1 MGKIELTPYIFFK
14 GNCADAMK
22 FYESVFGGKLDV
34 TKYEDTPGD
43 WPGKSEM
50 HGKVM
55 NSSLETDDF
64 VIRASDTQKASDAAK
79 KVSICLTG
87 SDEAKLRKIFE
98 GLSEGVEVQFPLKKE
113 FWGDI
118 FGQVTDKFNVDWMI
132 DITPAK

>member
-14 GNCADAMK
+14 GDCAEAMK
-22 FYESVFGGKLDV
+22 FYEGVFGGKLDLM
-34 TKYEDTPGD
+34 KYEDVPGD
-43 WPGKSEM
+43 FPGKDEM
-50 HGKVM
+50 KGKVM

-64 VIRASDTQKASDAAK
+64 VIRASDTQKASEAAK

-98 GLSEGVEVQFPLKKE
+98 GLSEDVKVAFPLKKE

-118 FGQVTDKFNVDWMI
+118 FGQVTDKFNIDWMI

>member
-1 MGKIELTPYIFFK
+1 MNKIELAPYIFFK
-14 GNCADAMK
+14 GNCTEAMK
-22 FYESVFGGKLDV
+22 FYEKVFGGKLDLM
-34 TKYEDTPGD
+34 KYEDVPGD
-43 WPGKSEM
+43 FPGKSEM
-50 HGKVM
+50 IGKVM

-64 VIRASDTQKASDAAK
+64 VIRASDTQKASEAAK

-98 GLSEGVEVQFPLKKE
+98 GLSEGVEVTFPLKKE

>member
-1 MGKIELTPYIFFK
+1 MSKIELTPYIFFK
-14 GNCADAMK
+14 GDCSDAME
-22 FYESVFGGKLDV
+22 FYEKVFGGKLDLM
-34 TKYEDTPGD
+34 KYEDVPGD
-43 WPGKSEM
+43 FPGKDQM
-50 HGKVM
+50 KGKVM

-64 VIRASDTQKASDAAK
+64 IIRASDTQKASVAAK

-98 GLSEGVEVQFPLKKE
+98 GLSEDVEVAFPLKKE

>member
-1 MGKIELTPYIFFK
+1 MNKIELAPYIFFK
-14 GNCADAMK
+14 GNCHEAME
-22 FYESVFGGKLDV
+22 FYKEVFGGELDLMA
-34 TKYEDTPGD
+34 YEDVPGD
-43 WPGKSEM
+43 FPGKDDM
-50 HGKVM
+50 KGKIM
-55 NSSLETDDF
+55 NSSLTTDDF

-87 SDEAKLRKIFE
+87 TDEQKLRKIFE

>member
-1 MGKIELTPYIFFK
+1 MNKIELAPYIFFK
-14 GNCADAMK
+14 GNCTEAMK
-22 FYESVFGGKLDV
+22 FYEKVFGGKLDLM
-34 TKYEDTPGD
+34 KYEDVPGD
-43 WPGKSEM
+43 FPGKSEM
-50 HGKVM
+50 IGKVM

-64 VIRASDTQKASDAAK
+64 VIRASDTQKASEAAK

-98 GLSEGVEVQFPLKKE
+98 GLSEGVEVAFPLKKE

>member
-1 MGKIELTPYIFFK
+1 
-14 GNCADAMK
+14 
-22 FYESVFGGKLDV
+22 
-34 TKYEDTPGD
+34 
-43 WPGKSEM
+43 
-50 HGKVM
+50 M
-55 NSSLETDDF
+55 NSSLTTDDF

-87 SDEAKLRKIFE
+87 TDEQKLRKIFE
-98 GLSEGVEVQFPLKKE
+98 GLSKDVEVQIPLKKE

>member
-14 GNCADAMK
+14 GDCAEAMK
-22 FYESVFGGKLDV
+22 FYEGVFGGKLDLM
-34 TKYEDTPGD
+34 KYEDVPGD
-43 WPGKSEM
+43 FPGKDEM
-50 HGKVM
+50 KGKVM

-64 VIRASDTQKASDAAK
+64 VIRASDTQKASEAAK

-98 GLSEGVEVQFPLKKE
+98 GLSEGVKVDFPLKKE

>member
-1 MGKIELTPYIFFK
+1 MSKIELTPYIFFK
-14 GNCADAMK
+14 GDCSKAME
-22 FYESVFGGKLDV
+22 FYEKVFGGKLDLM
-34 TKYEDTPGD
+34 KYEDVPGD
-43 WPGKSEM
+43 FPGKDQM
-50 HGKVM
+50 KGKVM

-64 VIRASDTQKASDAAK
+64 IIRASDTQKASEAAK

-98 GLSEGVEVQFPLKKE
+98 GLSEDVVVAFPLKKE